1 MKINNEYNH
10 FSFSATYFTIH
21 YKGIHH
27 HYAFFIHVIAGDKFI
42 DLMYSLKKKQNG
54 RLIAIIVIKESTTW
68 TYGRPREL
76 NNRQR

>member
-1 MKINNEYNH
+1 
-10 FSFSATYFTIH
+10 
-21 YKGIHH
+21 
-27 HYAFFIHVIAGDKFI
+27 
-42 DLMYSLKKKQNG
+42 MYSLYEKQNG